1 MRKLSLL
8 LNRLGI
14 VGLPFKLIL
23 VSLQKA
29 LNTTRIAWY
38 EQKFNAY
45 IHFKALLLIQDSSN
59 FHLGEGVFIGANT
72 CLLCMDDP
80 KGERGISKLSIGNG
94 TSIGEMNNIRAAG
107 GEIIIGE
114 KCILSQFIT
123 IVAANHLIDKNT
135 FMIDQAWDTN
145 RNKVVIGDDVWIG
158 SHAQIMPGVNIGKG
172 AIIAAGATV
181 TKDVEPY
188 AIMVGSPAK
197 LLRYRE

>member
-8 LNRLGI
+8 LNRLGV
-14 VGLPFKLIL
+14 VGLPIKVLL
-23 VSLQKA
+23 VTFQKA
-29 LNTTRIAWY
+29 LSIARIAWY
-38 EQKFNAY
+38 EQKFDAY
-45 IHFKALLLIQDSSN
+45 IHFRALLLIQDSKK
-59 FHLGEGVFIGANT
+59 FHLGKGVFIGANT

-80 KGERGISKLSIGNG
+80 KGNKGTAKLSIGNG

-114 KCILSQFIT
+114 KCIFSQYIT
-123 IVAANHLIDKNT
+123 IVAANHLIDKSIP
-135 FMIDQAWDTN
+135 MIDQAWDTTK
-145 RNKVVIGDDVWIG
+145 NKVVIGNDVWIG
-158 SHAQIMPGVNIGKG
+158 SHAQIMPGVSIGDG